1 MRTPSLKT
9 RVGVFG
15 LRSWGRTRRC
25 RRPGSGTAPGCKA
38 SSYETVS
45 GPPIWPNRDPIGEN
59 GGINLYGYVGNNP
72 VNAIDPRG
80 LWQFTIGGAIYLGG
94 IVSFGHNSGRWN
106 LDITAGGGIGGMIG
120 LNPNDSGPSNMQGF
134 AMKLGIKGQARVD
147 LGLLGG
153 GYGGGISSEN
163 DFCNHYKNKAFVE
176 GSISGKSIEPGYPNF
191 GKIGGEA
198 GFQETGNWA
207 QNTGDMGLYAKSTG
221 FAYSLGGM
229 AFGGVTVGGS
239 W

>member
-1 MRTPSLKT
+1 MEFRYYSWWWNRRNDRAESERFRPKQYA
-9 RVGVFG
+9 RV
-15 LRSWGRTRRC
+15 RNEAR
-25 RRPGSGTAPGCKA
+25 
-38 SSYETVS
+38 
-45 GPPIWPNRDPIGEN
+45 
-59 GGINLYGYVGNNP
+59 
-72 VNAIDPRG
+72 
-80 LWQFTIGGAIYLGG
+80 
-94 IVSFGHNSGRWN
+94 
-106 LDITAGGGIGGMIG
+106 
-120 LNPNDSGPSNMQGF
+120 
-134 AMKLGIKGQARVD
+134 IKGQARVD

-229 AFGGVTVGGS
+229 AFGGVTVEVHGEKESHNRILRGWCHSVYYRCRCSAEDQRRRRDICKSCKAIQQDGFLRARVGEPLSDVQRDDGPWEVFLGDGGRRHGYYS
-239 W
+239 VEVEDRNPMGRSRYIGMSRPRRS